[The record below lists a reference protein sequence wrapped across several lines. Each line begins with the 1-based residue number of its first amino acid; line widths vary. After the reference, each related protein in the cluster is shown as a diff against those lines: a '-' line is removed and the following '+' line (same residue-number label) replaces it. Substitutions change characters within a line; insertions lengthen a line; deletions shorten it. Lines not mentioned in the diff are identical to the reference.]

1 MNKSF
6 LSGPHWTPT
15 LYTGKT
21 DLVDHINTKGSRVLC
36 NLYLYIKLNI
46 GLKED

>member
-15 LYTGKT
+15 LYAGKT
-21 DLVDHINTKGSRVLC
+21 DLVDHINTKGSRV
-36 NLYLYIKLNI
+36 YLYIKLNI

>member
-15 LYTGKT
+15 LCAGKT
-21 DLVDHINTKGSRVLC
+21 DLVDHINTKRSRVLC

>member
-6 LSGPHWTPT
+6 LARSHWTPT
-15 LYTGKT
+15 LYAGKT
-21 DLVDHINTKGSRVLC
+21 DLVDHINGKGSRVLC
-36 NLYLYIKLNI
+36 NVYLYIELNI